1 MKPREMWGGGVQ
13 ERNLVFLRKKWE
25 MEQTGRQRWI
35 PRDKGES
42 EVWEV
47 DGVKKKV
54 FVVMYWK

>member
-1 MKPREMWGGGVQ
+1 MWGGGVQ